1 MPQPITPSRYRHP
14 QIREHLASQYLL
26 GVLSPLAR
34 RRFESLLEQDPS
46 LWQAVEQW
54 QQHLDVRSPPAAR
67 PPARV
72 WRNIKASMDKD
83 TSTRGVKHWLRNA
96 GWLAAGALLM
106 FMTLT
111 PVTQQ
116 IKPVSYLAMM
126 SSPECRD
133 CFVLLAFQ
141 GSKPGQSSIRVQ
153 YSEHSDPAAFTQATL
168 WMRDKTSGQLVYL
181 APMTQLQDLHYLTPG
196 EWKQL
201 KNSAELV
208 VKDNERTLFSGKCL
222 TL

>member
-1 MPQPITPSRYRHP
+1 MPQPITASRYRHP

-46 LWQAVEQW
+46 LWEAVEQW
-54 QQHLDVRSPPAAR
+54 QQHLDARSPPVAH

-72 WRNIKASMDKD
+72 WRNIQASMD
-83 TSTRGVKHWLRNA
+83 RGASSRGLKHWLRNA

-153 YSEHSDPAAFTQATL
+153 YSAHSDPSAFKQATL

-201 KNSAELV
+201 KNSDQLI
-208 VKDNERTLFSGKCL
+208 VKDNEGTLFSGKCL

>member
-1 MPQPITPSRYRHP
+1 MPKPITTSRYRHP

-34 RRFESLLEQDPS
+34 RRFENLLEQDPS
-46 LWQAVEQW
+46 LWEAVEQW
-54 QQHLDVRSPPAAR
+54 QQHLDARSPPIAH

-72 WRNIKASMDKD
+72 WRNIQASMDR
-83 TSTRGVKHWLRNA
+83 SASPRGVKQWLRNA

-153 YSEHSDPAAFTQATL
+153 YSAHSDPAAFRQATL

-181 APMTQLQDLHYLTPG
+181 ALMTQLQDLHYLTPG

-201 KNSAELV
+201 KNSDQLI
-208 VKDNERTLFSGKCL
+208 VKDNEGTLFSGKCL